1 MAIFVSKNIM
11 EKFTTLNKEHQDNNE
26 LISKMDFYKDEIR
39 ILKNRLTDVSKEI
52 QKEKDLKELERLQN
66 QLEIQENNANN
77 IAHSIRNEEK
87 IIDKLLTK
95 GQTNDSE
102 TRSEQH
108 KKELDLVQSFEKNIK
123 EVRKAIKDLTSR

>member
-1 MAIFVSKNIM
+1 M
-11 EKFTTLNKEHQDNNE
+11 EKFTSLNKEHQDNNE

>member
-1 MAIFVSKNIM
+1 M

-102 TRSEQH
+102 KRSEQH

>member
-1 MAIFVSKNIM
+1 M